1 MSTDSRGSAA
11 EGVLGAGRIAWA
23 LVGVGVA
30 LAIVGWV
37 CWKIAIIFP
46 PLILAGAIVFLLN
59 PIVTRLNARGVPR
72 PLCVG
77 FTYLTF
83 IAVVVGVGFI
93 VAPAIGRQGEDLSD
107 QWPEIRKD
115 TEDWV
120 DDLAKRFEGTPL
132 EFDREQITDA
142 ITSSDQSVRQ
152 QIDRAGEWGIK
163 VFHVLLILILAPVFA
178 FYLLVDLPHL
188 RRTAEGLIP
197 EPLRD
202 DVMVVARR
210 INQAVGGFFRGQLAV
225 AVIVGVMASI
235 GLWIIGLRFWLLIG
249 MIAGMFNMIP
259 LVGPYIG
266 GIPGV
271 LIALTTAE
279 PVTALL
285 VVVVMVVVQQIDN
298 HFISPV
304 VMHRLVKLHP
314 VVVMLSLLLGGTLL
328 GFFGLVVA
336 VPTAAVLKIIIGHVW
351 RVHILGEPLE
361 QWNAEFSAQ
370 MEAPGVG
377 IVGQVPTDD

>member
-1 MSTDSRGSAA
+1 M
-11 EGVLGAGRIAWA
+11 
-23 LVGVGVA
+23 
-30 LAIVGWV
+30 
-37 CWKIAIIFP
+37 
-46 PLILAGAIVFLLN
+46 FLLN
-59 PIVTRLNARGVPR
+59 PLVVRLHARGVPR
-72 PLCVG
+72 SLGVG
-77 FTYLTF
+77 LTYVTF
-83 IAVVVGVGFI
+83 VAVVVGIGFI
-93 VAPAIGRQGEDLSD
+93 VAPAIGRQGEDLSN

-115 TEDWV
+115 AENWV
-120 DDLAKRFEGTPL
+120 DDVAKRFEDTPL
-132 EFDREQITDA
+132 AFDREQLADA
-142 ITSSDQSVRQ
+142 ITSGDESVRE
-152 QIDRAGEWGIK
+152 QIRRAGEWGIK
-163 VFHVLLILILAPVFA
+163 VFHVLLVLILAPVFA
-178 FYLLVDLPHL
+178 FYLLIDLPHL

-210 INQAVGGFFRGQLAV
+210 VNQAVGGFFRGQLAV
-225 AVIVGVMASI
+225 AVIVGIMASF

-249 MIAGMFNMIP
+249 VIAGLFNMIP

-279 PVTALL
+279 PITAVL

-314 VVVMLSLLLGGTLL
+314 VVVMLALLLGGTLL
-328 GFFGLVVA
+328 GFFGLLIA

-351 RVHILGEPLE
+351 RVHILGESLE
-361 QWNAEFSAQ
+361 QWDAEFATQ

-377 IVGQVPTDD
+377 IVGEVAD

>member
-72 PLCVG
+72 PLGVG

-132 EFDREQITDA
+132 EFDREQISDA

-225 AVIVGVMASI
+225 AVIVGIMASL

-279 PVTALL
+279 PITAVL

-328 GFFGLVVA
+328 GFFGLLVA

-361 QWNAEFSAQ
+361 RWNAELSAQ